1 MMFSRAEERK
11 SDLRNTTVME
21 VIVAVIVVLLF
32 VIYFKDSK
40 FKEQSAFYASEVSR
54 LEALLKA
61 ETQKVREL
69 RRENSDLKDRIK
81 GLEAQ
86 VVRLKKLIRPTGDT
100 DPSDLIELIEE
111 LENKLKFANAEIKR
125 LKSEIKRLQDPAD
138 GKGGKDKP
146 RCRISFGE
154 VQYLAD
160 VYWRNGQYRFV
171 TDGSDTV
178 VKAKENEIPGV
189 RELSKANWMSSSQFK
204 RWATVVDN
212 WGDSQTPE
220 CIFYVR
226 IHLNDQMSAKDVNL
240 IERYFYK
247 LVIQ

>member
-1 MMFSRAEERK
+1 MFSRAEERK

-40 FKEQSAFYASEVSR
+40 FKEQTAFYAAEVAR
-54 LEALLKA
+54 LEIQLRD
-61 ETQKVREL
+61 ETKKVLEL
-69 RRENSDLKDRIK
+69 RRENRELKDKIER
-81 GLEAQ
+81 LDAQ
-86 VVRLKKLIRPTGDT
+86 VARLKKIIGGKGGATA
-100 DPSDLIELIEE
+100 SDLLREIAS
-111 LENKLKFANAEIKR
+111 LENKLKFAEAEIDR
-125 LKSEIKRLQDPAD
+125 LRSEIRRLQDPID

-160 VYWRNGQYRFV
+160 IYWLNGRYRFV

-178 VKAKENEIPGV
+178 VEAKEVEIPGV
-189 RELSKANWMSSSQFK
+189 RELSSAGWVSPTQFK
-204 RWATVVDN
+204 RWAKVVDN
-212 WGDSQTPE
+212 WGDSQSPQ

>member
-40 FKEQSAFYASEVSR
+40 FKEQTAFYAAEVSR
-54 LEALLKA
+54 LEVLLK
-61 ETQKVREL
+61 EESNRVKEL
-69 RRENSDLKDRIK
+69 RRENSDLKEKIE
-81 GLEAQ
+81 GLAAQ
-86 VVRLKKLIRPTGDT
+86 VARLKKLIGSKGGATT
-100 DPSDLIELIEE
+100 SDLLKEIDR
-111 LENKLKFANAEIKR
+111 LENKLKFAEAEINK
-125 LKSEIKRLQDPAD
+125 LKSEIKRLQDPVD

-160 VYWRNGQYRFV
+160 IYWRNGQYRFI
-171 TDGSDTV
+171 TDGSDSV
-178 VKAKENEIPGV
+178 VKAKEDEIPGV
-189 RELSKANWMSSSQFK
+189 KELADAGWLSPSTFRK
-204 RWATVVDN
+204 WATVVDN
-212 WGDSQTPE
+212 WGDNQTPQ

-226 IHLNDQMSAKDVNL
+226 IHLADKMSAKDVTL

-247 LVIQ
+247 LVV